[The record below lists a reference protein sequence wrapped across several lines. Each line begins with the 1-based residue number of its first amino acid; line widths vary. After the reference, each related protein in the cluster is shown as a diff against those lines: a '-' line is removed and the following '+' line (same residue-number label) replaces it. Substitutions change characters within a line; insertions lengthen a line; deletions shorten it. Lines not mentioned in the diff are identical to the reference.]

1 MQHQINRHYSSDLCT
16 TPGTYR
22 INCGEVF
29 YLGSTT
35 RLGYRNSEHRTTLA
49 KGKHPNKTLQVA
61 YAASGHYTFTVL
73 TVIPAL
79 AGDVIGDLKGR
90 LKLAEQELLDTHAGD
105 PCLAN
110 VSTSSTHNSTIGGW
124 LAGKWQEDD
133 FRKAQIKRLKAQK
146 GKAVTHSTRKLMSE
160 AKKGKNNVKSRPC
173 MIHFNGESLKFDCV
187 SDAAAHYGVTQQV
200 MDAWL
205 RGVTPWPGTGSRRP
219 KLWSLTGMTG
229 EMI

>member
-1 MQHQINRHYSSDLCT
+1 MQHQLNRHYSSDLCT

-22 INCGEVF
+22 VNCGEVF
-29 YLGSTT
+29 YIGSTS
-35 RLGYRNSEHRTTLA
+35 RLGHRNSEHRTTLGR
-49 KGKHPNKTLQVA
+49 GKHPNKTLQAA
-61 YAASGHYTFTVL
+61 YTATGQYTFTVL
-73 TVIPAL
+73 TVILPVEGA
-79 AGDVIGDLKGR
+79 DLKSR
-90 LKLAEQELLDTHAGD
+90 LKQAEQELLDTHAGD

-110 VSTSSTHNSTIGGW
+110 VSTSSTHNSAIGGW
-124 LAGKWQEDD
+124 LSSKWQEDN
-133 FRKAQIKRLKAQK
+133 FRDTQIKRLKARR
-146 GKAVTHSTRKLMSE
+146 GKAITKATRKLMSE

-187 SDAAAHYGVTQQV
+187 SDAAAHYKVKQQV

-205 RGVTPWPGTGSRRP
+205 RGITPWPGTGPRKP